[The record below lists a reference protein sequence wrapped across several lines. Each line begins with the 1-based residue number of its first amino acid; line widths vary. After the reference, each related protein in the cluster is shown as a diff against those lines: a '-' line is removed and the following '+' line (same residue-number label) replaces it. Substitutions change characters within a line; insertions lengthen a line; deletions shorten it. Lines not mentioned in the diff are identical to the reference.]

1 MACLSQFVP
10 GLLLDIQIL
19 SLPRYSQRRSNLAP
33 INNSNISMQAQT
45 SHTQHHNKQITPSK
59 YQKQPKHHAEHFQA
73 FLITITI
80 SMNKA
85 KIYLLTKL

>member
-1 MACLSQFVP
+1 
-10 GLLLDIQIL
+10 
-19 SLPRYSQRRSNLAP
+19 
-33 INNSNISMQAQT
+33 MQAQT
-45 SHTQHHNKQITPSK
+45 SHTQHHSKQITPSK
-59 YQKQPKHHAEHFQA
+59 YQKQAKHHAEHYQA